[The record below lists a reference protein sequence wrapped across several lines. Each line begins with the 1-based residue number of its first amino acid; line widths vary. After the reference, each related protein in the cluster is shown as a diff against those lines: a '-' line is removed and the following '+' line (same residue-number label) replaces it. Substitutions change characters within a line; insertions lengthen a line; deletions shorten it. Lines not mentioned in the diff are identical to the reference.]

1 MKKEVVLAIILGLTA
16 GVIVTFGVYTANR
29 ALQQRAAESSTE
41 ATPLP
46 PTADEEQP
54 TTLQPSPKSALEIE
68 TPENNSI
75 ATEEILTTRGQTFPS
90 ALIVVMVNDTDFLGT
105 ANESGKFTIPV
116 KLTPGSNTLV
126 FTAQDPNSLAQ
137 EEAQRLVVFSTADLN
152 KGSTA
157 TGSSLLK
164 SSPTPKPT
172 ASPSPAPRR

>member
-46 PTADEEQP
+46 PSAEEEPSAPQP
-54 TTLQPSPKSALEIE
+54 AQKSALEIE
-68 TPENNSI
+68 TPESNSI

-126 FTAQDPNSLAQ
+126 FTAQDPNSTAQ

-152 KGSTA
+152 RTSTA